1 MESVGLEVTDFKRH
15 LELDSKSTDTES
27 ADTKSADAESAD
39 TELADD
45 IKSAD
50 FWSKL

>member
-1 MESVGLEVTDFKRH
+1 MESIGLEVADLKRH

-45 IKSAD
+45 TKSAD

>member
-1 MESVGLEVTDFKRH
+1 MESVGLEVADLKRH
-15 LELDSKSTDTES
+15 LELDSKSTYTES
-27 ADTKSADAESAD
+27 ADAKSAD

>member
-1 MESVGLEVTDFKRH
+1 MESVGLEVADLKRH
-15 LELDSKSTDTES
+15 LELDSDAES